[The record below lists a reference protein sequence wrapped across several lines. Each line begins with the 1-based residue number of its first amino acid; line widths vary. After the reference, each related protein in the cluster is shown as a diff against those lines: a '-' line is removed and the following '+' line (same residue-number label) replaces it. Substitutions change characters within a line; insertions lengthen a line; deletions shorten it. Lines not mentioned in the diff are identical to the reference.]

1 MEQLQNDQKSH
12 PFHGKPSSNMSP
24 NLLSKTLEKVRNAK
38 ETRKGA
44 SEKHNAENAIHSS
57 SGNVRKYLMKVSQRS
72 QQGEKMKES
81 HNIGS
86 KLYTASK
93 HYVPSDFFRRST
105 LLKQN
110 TLNNGSHK
118 KRKGREELT
127 VHPLTLK
134 FLQQLLA
141 YLKKADTKL
150 QT

>member
-1 MEQLQNDQKSH
+1 MEQLQHDQRIH
-12 PFHGKPSSNMSP
+12 PFHGKPSSNMSSK
-24 NLLSKTLEKVRNAK
+24 LLSKTLEKVRNAK
-38 ETRKGA
+38 ETRKDA
-44 SEKHNAENAIHSS
+44 NEKHNAENAIHSS
-57 SGNVRKYLMKVSQRS
+57 FGNVRKHLTNMSKRS
-72 QQGEKMKES
+72 QKSEKMKES

-93 HYVPSDFFRRST
+93 HYVPSDSYRRST

-110 TLNNGSHK
+110 TGSHK

-134 FLQQLLA
+134 FLQQLQA